1 MDYSLEFGNFWT
13 SRANALIAP
22 VYEDDLRLAPA
33 RLQAALKKA
42 KDKKLFSGKEGEIH
56 AVENVVFVGL
66 GKKSDSSS
74 YEKAVGSAFSKA
86 KSLGADLAAVL
97 AEDARQVYSSV
108 LGLERASYVFD
119 QYKKEKNPLK
129 MKVLLYTRDASAS
142 SYVKKALVVAGA
154 IRTAMD
160 LTNQPSNIATPEFM
174 AVEARKIAKE
184 AGGLSARV
192 LDDKMLCKHSFGSL
206 LAVGQ
211 GSDHPPRLVVLEY
224 RTGKGKPWF
233 VLVGKGI
240 TFDSG
245 GISIKPSE
253 SMDKMKFDKS
263 GACSVMAVM
272 SVLRKMKVDV
282 NVAAVLPF
290 AENMPSGHAYKPG
303 DVVKS
308 YSGKTIEVLNT
319 DAEGRVILADAL
331 SYALA
336 TYKPEAIVDLATL
349 TGACAIALGDGYAG
363 LFSNKP
369 YLLEALKAISEDS
382 GDLCWPLPLDKEHEE
397 KLKAN
402 VGDFK
407 NIGETKGEAG
417 ASIGAAFLKQFV
429 DETPWVHL
437 DIAGVAWL
445 GSAKPYAGVGAT
457 GFGVRFLL
465 QLLQQPN
472 VFKQTKK

>member
-1 MDYSLEFGNFWT
+1 
-13 SRANALIAP
+13 RA
-22 VYEDDLRLAPA
+22 
-33 RLQAALKKA
+33 
-42 KDKKLFSGKEGEIH
+42 
-56 AVENVVFVGL
+56 
-66 GKKSDSSS
+66 
-74 YEKAVGSAFSKA
+74 
-86 KSLGADLAAVL
+86 
-97 AEDARQVYSSV
+97 
-108 LGLERASYVFD
+108 
-119 QYKKEKNPLK
+119 
-129 MKVLLYTRDASAS
+129 
-142 SYVKKALVVAGA
+142 
-154 IRTAMD
+154 
-160 LTNQPSNIATPEFM
+160 
-174 AVEARKIAKE
+174 
-184 AGGLSARV
+184 
-192 LDDKMLCKHSFGSL
+192 
-206 LAVGQ
+206 
-211 GSDHPPRLVVLEY
+211 
-224 RTGKGKPWF
+224 GKGKPWI

-263 GACSVMAVM
+263 GACAVMAVM
-272 SVLRKMKVDV
+272 SVLRKMKVDA

-290 AENMPSGHAYKPG
+290 AENMPSGHSYKPG
-303 DVVKS
+303 DIVKS

-319 DAEGRVILADAL
+319 DAEGRLILADAL
-331 SYALA
+331 SYALE
-336 TYKPEAIVDLATL
+336 TYKPAAIVDLATL
-349 TGACAIALGDGYAG
+349 TGACAVALGEGYAG

-369 YLLEALKAISEDS
+369 YLLEVLKAISEDS

-437 DIAGVAWL
+437 DIAGMAWL
-445 GSAKPYAGVGAT
+445 SSSKPYAGVGAT

-472 VFKQTKK
+472 VFKQTKE